1 MTDHSNSQRYLSAEK
16 PQTLRSRFLRGFL
29 AAAMTTT
36 VTCSLTNTNASAAT
50 PSAATALKLE
60 PVQTDVDYEKVSAAD
75 AKSCKVENI
84 NEKKVSG
91 WQVIGPDGETLRRFA
106 DTNGDSKIDLWS
118 YYKFGVEVYRDI
130 DEDYDNKADQYRWLG
145 TGGTRWGIDDDEDGQ
160 VDRWKQI
167 SAEEVSAELVAA
179 LRDNDSARFAA
190 LLIED
195 SEIKSLGLGRTKA
208 GQLAAKADRAAKD
221 FRNLAKR
228 QKAVGPN
235 AQWVQFAASKPGVV
249 PAGTDGSSK
258 DLVVY
263 ENAVAMYEQGDSGG
277 QLMVGTLVRTGD
289 AWRLVELPSLSSDGE
304 AIAQTTGNFFTPG
317 GSRGAVGGQSGMGAQ
332 TQRLVTQLEKIDR
345 NFSTTEDE
353 GTIEKLHA
361 QRSDVIEALIAAAPD
376 ETERDTWV
384 RQLVDTL
391 SIAVQSGAYSDGV
404 SRLRGIARKQAG
416 SSKSLQSYADYEAIN
431 AEYVVRQT
439 PKADF
444 AKVQEWYLDALN
456 GFVDRYPKTPEAARA
471 WLQMALSKEFEDK
484 DDDALG
490 YYKKVASNFR
500 GTDAGEK
507 AAGAVRRLESVGQR
521 IELAGDTIDGKSFQL
536 SSLRGKPVVIH
547 YWATWCEPCKQD
559 MKLLRRLQASY
570 KRAGLQIVGVNVDGT
585 RDTAADYLR
594 ETPLPWVQLFEP
606 GGLED
611 SGLAKSLGVQTL
623 PTTLLIDAGGK
634 VVRHNVR
641 ADELPNE
648 LDDMLRKR

>member
-1 MTDHSNSQRYLSAEK
+1 MTDHLNSQYDDTSLAPASRRGRFSRSLLTAIAVA
-16 PQTLRSRFLRGFL
+16 TLTYST
-29 AAAMTTT
+29 AH
-36 VTCSLTNTNASAAT
+36 AAT
-50 PSAATALKLE
+50 PSAETALKLE
-60 PVQTDVDYEKVSAAD
+60 PVQADVDYEKVSSAD
-75 AKSCKVENI
+75 AKRCVVQNI
-84 NEKKVSG
+84 DEKNTSG
-91 WQVIGPDGETLRRFA
+91 WVVVGPDGSMLRRFA

-118 YYKFGVEVYRDI
+118 YYKYGVEVYRDI

-145 TGGTRWGIDDDEDGQ
+145 TGGSRWGLDDDEDGRI
-160 VDRWKQI
+160 DRWKQI
-167 SAEEVSAELVAA
+167 SAEEVSAELVAS
-179 LRDNDSARFAA
+179 LRDSDPARFAA
-190 LLIED
+190 ILIDE
-195 SEIKSLGLGRTKA
+195 SEIKSLGLGRTKT
-208 GQLAAKADRAAKD
+208 GQLTAKSGRAAKD
-221 FRNLAKR
+221 FRELAKR

-235 AQWVQFAASKPGVV
+235 AKWVQFAASKPGVV
-249 PAGTDGSSK
+249 PAGTDGSTK
-258 DLVVY
+258 DVLVY
-263 ENAVAMYEQGDSGG
+263 ENSVAMYEQDEKSG
-277 QLMVGTLVRTGD
+277 QLMVGTLIQVGD
-289 AWRLVELPSLSSDGE
+289 AWRLVELPSLSADGE

-317 GSRGAVGGQSGMGAQ
+317 AVRPGNAGDSAMGEQ
-332 TQRLVTQLEKIDR
+332 TQRLVSQLEAIDQK
-345 NFSTTEDE
+345 FSTTDQKDD
-353 GTIEKLHA
+353 IEKLHA

-391 SIAVQSGAYSDGV
+391 SVAVQSGQYPDGV
-404 SRLRGIARKQAG
+404 GRLRGIARKQAG
-416 SSKSLQSYADYEAIN
+416 DSEMLQAYADYEAIN

-439 PKADF
+439 PEADF

-456 GFVDRYPKTPEAARA
+456 GFVDRYPRTPEAARA

-484 DDDALG
+484 ESEALN
-490 YYKKVASNFR
+490 YYKKVAANFR

-507 AAGAVRRLESVGQR
+507 ALGAVRRLESVGQR
-521 IELAGDTIDGKSFQL
+521 IELEGDTMDGKTFKL
-536 SSLRGKPVVIH
+536 SALRGKPVVIH

-585 RDTAADYLR
+585 RETASEFLK
-594 ETPLPWVQLFEP
+594 ESSLPWVQLFEP

-623 PTTLLIDAGGK
+623 PTTLLIDAAGK

-648 LDDMLRKR
+648 IDEMLKKK